1 MQLGQL
7 RDLTGYTSVVL
18 FQVYHLAGVRLRE
31 LCDQLQ
37 VHDEDLR
44 SKMWTCF
51 EHALTECSDLMC
63 DRHLDQLLMCA
74 VYIMAKVT
82 EKPLNFQDIMK
93 CYRYQPQAQSHVSAS
108 PRPLCAHPC
117 RFSPCRQQFV
127 CSSSRMLKGCL
138 RRC

>member
-1 MQLGQL
+1 M
-7 RDLTGYTSVVL
+7 
-18 FQVYHLAGVRLRE
+18 AGVRLRE

-51 EHALTECSDLMC
+51 EHALTQCSDLMC

-82 EKPLNFQDIMK
+82 ERPLNFQDIMR
-93 CYRYQPQAQSHVSAS
+93 CYRFQPQAQSHVSCY
-108 PRPLCAHPC
+108 PCPPLFQVSH
-117 RFSPCRQQFV
+117 S
-127 CSSSRMLKGCL
+127 L
-138 RRC
+138 